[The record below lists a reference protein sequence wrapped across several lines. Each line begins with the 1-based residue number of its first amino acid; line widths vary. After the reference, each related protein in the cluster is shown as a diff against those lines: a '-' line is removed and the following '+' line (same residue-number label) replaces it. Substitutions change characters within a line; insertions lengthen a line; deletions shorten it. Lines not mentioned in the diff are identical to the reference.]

1 MTYYVIDGVNPE
13 QWQAPKLGIGRR
25 KGGGQYPM
33 AYPVDQMIVYQ
44 HTIKEVLEMKYR
56 GIGPLIQARPLMCT
70 FWYWRSLNF
79 GGQSRKRADVTNMN
93 KCLEDALQGVLF
105 PNDRVGLHPNE
116 ITIGEFA
123 EVITRLVGATVGVVY
138 EPLPQDDPKQRR
150 PDISKAKR
158 VLGWEPKVDLDA
170 GLRETVKYFQKLQ
183 TAAA

>member
-44 HTIKEVLEMKYR
+44 HTIKEVLETKYR

-105 PNDRVGLHPNE
+105 PNDRDNRIVIGISVAQE
-116 ITIGEFA
+116 KDITPRIVIRVEPVDELPTWLVA
-123 EVITRLVGATVGVVY
+123 PPTLTIEV
-138 EPLPQDDPKQRR
+138 
-150 PDISKAKR
+150 
-158 VLGWEPKVDLDA
+158 
-170 GLRETVKYFQKLQ
+170 
-183 TAAA
+183 